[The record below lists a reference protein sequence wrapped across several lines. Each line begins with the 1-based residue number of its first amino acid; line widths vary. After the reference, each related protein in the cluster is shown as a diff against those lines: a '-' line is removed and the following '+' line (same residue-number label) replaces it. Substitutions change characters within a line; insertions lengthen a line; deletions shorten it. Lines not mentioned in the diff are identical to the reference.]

1 MNLGQSFKIAIKS
14 LWAKKTRSVL
24 TMLGVI
30 IGVTAVVI
38 LVSIVQGYNK
48 AQMDYYAKQGTN
60 RINVYAYNWNGK
72 NVTNEL
78 YDYCLGMED
87 LVLGVT
93 PTSTYWAQ
101 NGIRYNTSS
110 TNNLENGSP
119 TIYLGSDQF
128 AIYNNFTLEKGRDI
142 SYLDVKGYHQVI
154 VLGARVAEYLFPY
167 RSPLGEYVTIDG
179 NRFQVIGVY
188 EAKDPDSAWSMD
200 NMAVVPYTMNRILNR
215 STEMNEFAV
224 KAVSADATT
233 AAITRLSG
241 FLSGIID
248 ENNGYYSVYSENQ
261 WIAETDEQTRLISLV
276 VGGIAGISL
285 LVGGIGIMNIMLV
298 TVTERTREIG
308 IRMAIG
314 ASRGTIILQFLIE
327 ASVICA
333 FGGLL
338 GVAVG
343 WLGTLVAGKL
353 LFDSVIMPNTAITVG
368 AVAFSVVLG
377 IGFGMYPAVKA
388 SGLQP
393 LDALR
398 SE

>member
-110 TNNLENGSP
+110 TNNMENGSP
-119 TIYLGSDQF
+119 TINLGSDQF
-128 AIYNNFTLEKGRDI
+128 AICNNFTLEKGRDI

-154 VLGARVAEYLFPY
+154 VLGARVAEYLFHY